1 MLFRS
6 EWAFESLLDI
16 DDADITKY
24 FGVRLPKDL
33 NDLERFLTEIDSV
46 LESGKYKEILKR
58 WEEDYL

>member
-1 MLFRS
+1 
-6 EWAFESLLDI
+6 LDI
-16 DDADITKY
+16 DDSDITKY

-46 LESGKYKEILKR
+46 LESGKYKEVLKR